1 MIPFTVS
8 YLWLALEARIFQSQS
23 VHSRMR
29 DEQTEGHLREK
40 EKTPIAM
47 SAMPHISHFIAC
59 MCVCA
64 CLLCR
69 KNDMEYGIER
79 NAIFFTLKTH
89 YYTHFIHHAAHQH
102 QQPYPNKTQILLG
115 KRLRLSYIE
124 FLCSL
129 CIVHVHTG

>member
-8 YLWLALEARIFQSQS
+8 YLWLALEASIIQSQS

-29 DEQTEGHLREK
+29 DGQTEGHLRET
-40 EKTPIAM
+40 EKTKDIHRHVRDA
-47 SAMPHISHFIAC
+47 SHCIAC

-64 CLLCR
+64 CLLRR
-69 KNDMEYGIER
+69 KNDMELESSETPYWIG
-79 NAIFFTLKTH
+79 NTH